1 MKKLH
6 SWGFCLIAAVMFLVF
21 TGCSSD
27 PDPGME
33 ESNLIETLK
42 KNKWV
47 YSYVEDWTDTSY
59 GGYYG
64 TGNITLYFLDNNV
77 GYGFQVHRDYDSDLG
92 NSTNEYFWDFTYSV
106 SGNKVI
112 CGNTTYTYSG
122 GYLIDGNDYYEPS
135 EMTQSDR
142 ERIANEDISSNM
154 DDYVK
159 VTGELIED
167 SLIYRI
173 IVDQEKFSER
183 YPQKKLE
190 YTLDLE
196 FGDYRDSFYEYYDYT
211 LEMGGKSIVT
221 FAVPLAS
228 VSYEMYF
235 STYKNIRAKIDR
247 GEDLSESEKEL
258 FESILDYLQECLS
271 DIEIRVYVKHNGETY
286 DLYEDSFAV
295 GVELDSSY

>member
-6 SWGFCLIAAVMFLVF
+6 SLASCLMIAMMCLVIAA
-21 TGCSSD
+21 CSSD
-27 PDPGME
+27 SDSDLD
-33 ESNLIETLK
+33 ESYLIETLK

-59 GGYYG
+59 GGHYG
-64 TGNITLYFLDNNV
+64 TGNITLYFLDNNA
-77 GYGFQVHRDYDSDLG
+77 GYGFQVHRDHSNLG
-92 NSTNEYFWDFTYSV
+92 NSTNEYFWDFTYSA
-106 SGNKVI
+106 SGNKVTI
-112 CGNTTYTYSG
+112 GNRTYTYTG
-122 GYLIDGNDYYEPS
+122 GFLVDGEDYYKPS
-135 EMTQSDR
+135 EWTQSDR

-154 DDYVK
+154 NDYVK

-211 LEMGGKSIVT
+211 LEMGGKSIET

-295 GVELDSSY
+295 GVELDSSL